1 MQHFAFIQNIQDW
14 SDQYPWLEMLTSL
27 SILILLAVLANFIAK
42 QVVVGGIRKLV
53 TKMKSANSSIFAQ
66 HSVIRRI
73 SNIVPAIVIINGI
86 VTVPHLSDKVVTF
99 VQMGAQAFIFLTLA
113 LAISEFL
120 SIFNLIYQRNPKSR
134 NKPIKGYLQLIKLL
148 IFIVCGLMILG
159 TFLKK
164 DVFTLLAGFGAMAAV
179 LMLVFQNTIL
189 SLVASVQ
196 ISSYDM
202 VRIGD
207 WIEMPTLNA
216 DGDVI
221 DMSLHTITVQNFDK
235 TLTTIPTN
243 KLVTDTFK
251 NWRGMASAGVRRIKR
266 SLYIDQSSVHF
277 MTDKEQQKLKEF
289 LLLDQYLNTKH
300 SELESFNQ
308 QLSNQAS
315 YNQRRLTNLGTF
327 RAYVEF
333 YLNQHPGIA
342 QNQSLIIRQLQPT
355 SEGLPLEIYAFTNTT
370 VWKDYEAIQSDI
382 FDHLIA
388 IIPEFGLKVYQ
399 APSGADFKQFA
410 AASAPAAES
419 NHQFMN

>member
-73 SNIVPAIVIINGI
+73 SNIVPAIVIMNGI

-327 RAYVEF
+327 RAYMEF

-410 AASAPAAES
+410 AASAPVEES

>member
-1 MQHFAFIQNIQDW
+1 
-14 SDQYPWLEMLTSL
+14 MLTGFC
-27 SILILLAVLANFIAK
+27 ILILVAILAYIIAK
-42 QVVVGGIRKLV
+42 HVVVRGIRHLITKL
-53 TKMKSANSSIFAQ
+53 KFANHDIMSQ

-73 SNIVPAIVIINGI
+73 ANIVPAIVIMNGI
-86 VTVPHLSDKVVTF
+86 VTVPHLSAKMVSF
-99 VQMGAQAFIFLTLA
+99 VQMAAQAFIFLTIA
-113 LAISEFL
+113 LAIGEL
-120 SIFNLIYQRNPKSR
+120 LNIFNLVYQRNPKSR
-134 NKPIKGYLQLIKLL
+134 NKPIKGYLQLIKLI

-207 WIEMPTLNA
+207 WIEMPSLNA

-235 TLTTIPTN
+235 TFTTIPTN

-251 NWRGMASAGVRRIKR
+251 NWRGMSQAGVRRIKR

-277 MTDKEQQKLKEF
+277 MSEAEQSKLKEF
-289 LLLDQYLNTKH
+289 LLLDQYLDHKST
-300 SELESFNQ
+300 ELVEFNQ
-308 QLSNQAS
+308 KLSNTS
-315 YNQRRLTNLGTF
+315 PCNQRRLTNIGTF
-327 RAYVEF
+327 RAYVEL
-333 YLNQHPGIA
+333 YLNQHPNISKH
-342 QNQSLIIRQLQPT
+342 QSLIVRQLQPT
-355 SEGLPLEIYAFTNTT
+355 EKGLPLEIYAFSNQIA
-370 VWKDYEAIQSDI
+370 WKDYEAIRSDI

-388 IIPEFGLKVYQ
+388 ILPEFGLKVYQ
-399 APSGADFKQFA
+399 APSGYDMQIAM
-410 AASAPAAES
+410 S
-419 NHQFMN
+419 NP

>member
-1 MQHFAFIQNIQDW
+1 MRKDNLEQFKVIENIQVW
-14 SDQYPWLEMLTSL
+14 ADQYPWLEMLSSL
-27 SILILLAVLANFIAK
+27 SIVILLAILANLFAK
-42 QVVVGGIRKLV
+42 QVVVRGIRKMIS
-53 TKMKSANSSIFAQ
+53 KMPFAHNEIIAE

-73 SNIVPAIVIINGI
+73 ANIVPAIVIMNGI
-86 VTVPHLSDKVVTF
+86 STVPHLSDKVETF
-99 VQMGAQAFIFLTLA
+99 IQMGAQAFIFLTIA
-113 LAISEFL
+113 LAIGEL
-120 SIFNLIYQRNPKSR
+120 LNIFNLIYQRNPKSR
-134 NKPIKGYLQLIKLL
+134 NKPIKGYLQLVKLI

-207 WIEMPTLNA
+207 WIEMPSLNA

-235 TLTTIPTN
+235 TVTTIPTN
-243 KLVTDTFK
+243 RLVTDTFK
-251 NWRGMASAGVRRIKR
+251 NWRGMQEAGARRIKR
-266 SLYIDQSSVHF
+266 SIHIDQNSVHF
-277 MTDKEQQKLKEF
+277 MSAEEQNKLKNF
-289 LLLDQYLNTKH
+289 ILLDQYLNTK
-300 SELESFNQ
+300 SEELEQFNL
-308 QLSNQAS
+308 QLSHHSQ

-333 YLNQHPGIA
+333 YLQQHPGISK
-342 QNQSLIIRQLQPT
+342 NHSLMVRQLQPT

-370 VWKDYEAIQSDI
+370 VWAEYENIQSDI
-382 FDHLIA
+382 FDHLLA

-399 APSGADFKQFA
+399 APSGLDLKEAFSQP
-410 AASAPAAES
+410 SS
-419 NHQFMN
+419 IIS